1 MSQTASVTP
10 IMEARG
16 IRKSFGPVE
25 ALRNVSLRL
34 YPGEVL
40 GLVGNN
46 GAGKSTLIK
55 ILTGFHAPDGGE
67 IFLNGEPVHF
77 RSPDDARAHGIET
90 VYQDL
95 GLVNDLPVYRNM
107 FLRREHVRKL
117 LGFFPLLDDR
127 RMQHETREYLK
138 SLKLELPSV
147 TTDVGYL
154 SGGQRQAIAV
164 ARSLFMH
171 PKVLILDEP
180 LAAMGA
186 REGRMILDLV
196 VDLKTRFNTAILLIA
211 HNYAQVFE
219 VCDRIN
225 WLSRGEISF
234 DRRVDETSVDE
245 LTRLVMADYRD
256 SATGTG
262 Y

>member
-1 MSQTASVTP
+1 MSQNDAAAVP
-10 IMEARG
+10 ILEARG
-16 IRKSFGPVE
+16 VRKSFGPVQ

-40 GLVGNN
+40 GMVGNN

-55 ILTGFHAPDGGE
+55 ILTGFHSPDAGE
-67 IFLNGEPVHF
+67 LFLSGKAVNF
-77 RSPDDARAHGIET
+77 RSPDEARMHGIET

-95 GLVNDLPVYRNM
+95 GLINDLPVFRNM
-107 FLRREHVRKL
+107 FLRREHMRRF
-117 LGFFPLLDDR
+117 LGVLPVLDDR
-127 RMQHETREYLK
+127 RMRKETQDYLK
-138 SLKLELPSV
+138 KLRIEIPSV
-147 TTDVGYL
+147 KADVGLL

-164 ARSLFMH
+164 ARSIYMH
-171 PKVLILDEP
+171 PNVLILDEP

-196 VDLKTRFNTAILLIA
+196 LELKRNYHTAILLIA

-225 WLSRGEISF
+225 WLTRGEISF
-234 DRRVDETSVDE
+234 DKSVSDTSVDE
-245 LTRLVMADYRD
+245 LTRMVMADYME
-256 SATGTG
+256 SSG
-262 Y
+262 

>member
-1 MSQTASVTP
+1 MSQKDVKNQP
-10 IMEARG
+10 ILEARE
-16 IRKSFGPVE
+16 IRKSFGPVD

-55 ILTGFHAPDGGE
+55 ILTGFHAPDAGE
-67 IFLNGEPVHF
+67 ILLAGKPIRFQ
-77 RSPDDARAHGIET
+77 SPDDARTNGIET

-95 GLVNDLPVYRNM
+95 GLVSDLPVYRNM
-107 FLRREHVRKL
+107 FLRREHMRRLWGILPV
-117 LGFFPLLDDR
+117 LDDR
-127 RMQHETREYLK
+127 RMRRETQEYLN
-138 SLKLELPSV
+138 SLRIAIPSV
-147 TTDVGYL
+147 NSDVGLL

-164 ARSLFMH
+164 ARSIFMH

-196 VDLKTRFNTAILLIA
+196 VELKRSYNTAILLIA

-225 WLSRGEISF
+225 WLTRGEISF
-234 DRRVDETSVDE
+234 DKNVGDTSVDE
-245 LTRLVMADYRD
+245 LTRLVMADYLD
-256 SATGTG
+256 TSAASS
-262 Y
+262 